1 MSKHK
6 QPNQKLAENLRHFSK
21 DLQMA
26 NKHMKRCSTSLINR
40 EMQIKTAVRYHFIL
54 LRMAIIKKSINN
66 KCWRGCGE
74 KGILLHSWSDCKLEQ
89 PLWRTVLRFLNK
101 IKIKLPYDPSIP
113 LLGIYPEKTVVR

>member
-1 MSKHK
+1 MT
-6 QPNQKLAENLRHFSK
+6 NRH
-21 DLQMA
+21 L
-26 NKHMKRCSTSLINR
+26 KRCSISAVRR

-101 IKIKLPYDPSIP
+101 IKIKLPYDPTIP

>member
-1 MSKHK
+1 
-6 QPNQKLAENLRHFSK
+6 
-21 DLQMA
+21 
-26 NKHMKRCSTSLINR
+26 MKRCATSLINK

-101 IKIKLPYDPSIP
+101 IKIKLPYDPAIP
-113 LLGIYPEKTVVR
+113 LLGTYPEKTVIR